1 MEVSAKEVR
10 EVLDVA
16 FSRLLLSHYR
26 NQLIHLFLSEAMLA
40 LSVSHCLPCTQSKPP
55 YHLLSYTTPTSP
67 SFCHTAAA
75 LKRFETLHCAL
86 AREFVLP
93 LSPPRD
99 VGSRHLEIIVQLFC
113 VSSAVCVVSNESG
126 GQGLPLAVS

>member
-1 MEVSAKEVR
+1 MEVSAEEVR

-40 LSVSHCLPCTQSKPP
+40 LSVSRCLPCTQSKPHH
-55 YHLLSYTTPTSP
+55 HLLSYITSTSP

-99 VGSRHLEIIVQLFC
+99 VGSRHFEIILHMVLYFFSC
-113 VSSAVCVVSNESG
+113 LCR
-126 GQGLPLAVS
+126 L